1 MRLALLTAYRARP
14 EHLARQ
20 RDWLQRLRAEE
31 LDDFEWIVVE
41 GDERSSAA
49 AELDLPWCRHERVP
63 MAGPFH
69 KSLLLN
75 RAARLSRAE
84 LLCPFD
90 VDLLPAHGV
99 LSLHRRLATEAPGML
114 VAGYR
119 LNLSEPPGASAS
131 PRECTPRWLRAGV
144 GALGPEENPTAL
156 RKYLLGG
163 ERFGVCPVYR
173 RSDWEAV
180 GGVDERYV
188 GWGAED
194 QDLTQ
199 RIVALGR
206 TLVRSYDLLYF
217 HMPHGREAGWHD
229 PALTER
235 NRALFRSKHGE
246 GER

>member
-14 EHLARQ
+14 EHLVRQ
-20 RDWLQRLRAEE
+20 REWLRRLRAEE
-31 LDDFEWIVVE
+31 LDDFEWVVVE

-49 AELDLPWCRHERVP
+49 AELELPWCRHERVP
-63 MAGPFH
+63 MRGPFH

-75 RAARLSRAE
+75 RAARLSSAE

-90 VDLLPAHGV
+90 VDLLPAPGV
-99 LSLHRRLATEAPGML
+99 LSLHRRLAAEATGML
-114 VAGYR
+114 VTGYR
-119 LNLSEPPGASAS
+119 LNLSELPDVHAS
-131 PRECTPRWLRAGV
+131 PPEWLHAGD
-144 GALGPEENPTAL
+144 GALGPEENPSAL
-156 RKYLLGG
+156 RKYLLAG

-199 RIVALGR
+199 RVVSLGR
-206 TLVRSYDLLYF
+206 TLVRCYDLLYF
-217 HMPHGREAGWHD
+217 HMPHGQEAGWHD

-235 NRALFRSKHGE
+235 NRALFRSRHGE
-246 GER
+246 GRR

>member
-49 AELDLPWCRHERVP
+49 AELELPWCRHERVP

-99 LSLHRRLATEAPGML
+99 LSLHCRLASEAPGML

-119 LNLSEPPGASAS
+119 LNLSELPDVGAS
-131 PRECTPRWLRAGV
+131 LRDWSLGDV
-144 GALGPEENPTAL
+144 ALGPEESPSAL
-156 RKYLLGG
+156 RKYLLAG

-173 RSDWEAV
+173 RSDWEVV
-180 GGVDERYV
+180 GGMDERYV

-217 HMPHGREAGWHD
+217 HMPHGQEAGWHD

-246 GER
+246 GSR